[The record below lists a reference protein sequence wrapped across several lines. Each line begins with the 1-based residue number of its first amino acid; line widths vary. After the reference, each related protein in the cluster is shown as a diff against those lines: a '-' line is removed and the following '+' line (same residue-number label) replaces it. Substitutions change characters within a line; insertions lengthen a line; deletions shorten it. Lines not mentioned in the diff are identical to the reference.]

1 MAIASTSA
9 DTPVREGER
18 QGFIFHLRPLQL
30 DRIIITAAAALDPKA
45 DLGLAILPNP
55 LVVIARIDIGAGVGP
70 SLGRLEWILCVGR
83 GDSRPPARPKL
94 IEPLP

>member
-1 MAIASTSA
+1 MYYLQ
-9 DTPVREGER
+9 EGER

-30 DRIIITAAAALDPKA
+30 DRIIITAVAALDPKA

-55 LVVIARIDIGAGVGP
+55 LIGIGRIDIGAGVGP
-70 SLGRLEWILCVGR
+70 GLGRLEWILCIGR

>member
-30 DRIIITAAAALDPKA
+30 DRIIIAAAAALDPKA

-55 LVVIARIDIGAGVGP
+55 LVGVAAICAMAGFATGP
-70 SLGRLEWILCVGR
+70 WSWE
-83 GDSRPPARPKL
+83 
-94 IEPLP
+94 